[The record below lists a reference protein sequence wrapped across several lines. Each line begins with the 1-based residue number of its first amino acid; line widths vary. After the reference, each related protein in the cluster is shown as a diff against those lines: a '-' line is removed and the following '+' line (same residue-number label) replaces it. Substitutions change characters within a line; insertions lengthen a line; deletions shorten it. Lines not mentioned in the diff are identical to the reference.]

1 MAEQESV
8 KSLNQLLQGE
18 HMAVDSLNVFISKT
32 EDEDVKKA
40 LQHLQNHHRE
50 NIAALAKYIQSLGG
64 KPQENLGMKGI
75 MAETMLNLE
84 FGKKADSVDI
94 IEKVIEGETKGI
106 NMAEKVLRGALDDES
121 RRFVEKI
128 RFFNNMVGVNK
139 ITSTFNLHDTALILG
154 F

>member
-1 MAEQESV
+1 MTEQESV

-64 KPQENLGMKGI
+64 KPQENLGMKGT

-128 RFFNNMVGVNK
+128 LDQDRKHLDQFQTQVSQLLKSN
-139 ITSTFNLHDTALILG
+139 
-154 F
+154 

>member
-18 HMAVDSLNVFISKT
+18 HLAVDSLNVFISKT

-64 KPQENLGMKGI
+64 KPQENLGMKGT

-84 FGKKADSVDI
+84 FSKKADSVDI

-106 NMAEKVLRGALDDES
+106 NMAEKVLRAALDDES

-128 RFFNNMVGVNK
+128 LDQDRKHLDQFQTQVSQLLKSN
-139 ITSTFNLHDTALILG
+139 
-154 F
+154 

>member
-50 NIAALAKYIQSLGG
+50 NIAALAKYIQSHGG
-64 KPQENLGMKGI
+64 KPQENLGMKST
-75 MAETMLNLE
+75 MAETKLNLE
-84 FGKKADSVDI
+84 LGKKADSVDI

-128 RFFNNMVGVNK
+128 LDQDRKHLDQFQTQVSQLLKSN
-139 ITSTFNLHDTALILG
+139 
-154 F
+154 

>member
-64 KPQENLGMKGI
+64 Q
-75 MAETMLNLE
+75 AS
-84 FGKKADSVDI
+84 GKSWN
-94 IEKVIEGETKGI
+94 EGYYGRDH
-106 NMAEKVLRGALDDES
+106 AQS
-121 RRFVEKI
+121 RVRQK
-128 RFFNNMVGVNK
+128 
-139 ITSTFNLHDTALILG
+139 S
-154 F
+154 